1 MEVQGSLEVGY
12 RATVPDGRPQVNWYD
27 QYARDRADGV
37 GARAPYCASGGRR
50 DDVGTSEEQD
60 DQSHPGPSGDTG
72 SRARDH
78 MANERTFLAWL
89 RTGGTVMALGLAVA
103 QLNRLPDTSNAII
116 SGGILVIVGAAGVL
130 HGAAR
135 YSRVNDQLSEQRYV
149 TGARGREAMIAAG
162 VLIAAIVGAF
172 VLLML

>member
-1 MEVQGSLEVGY
+1 MTS
-12 RATVPDGRPQVNWYD
+12 
-27 QYARDRADGV
+27 
-37 GARAPYCASGGRR
+37 APSGRR
-50 DDVGTSEEQD
+50 RGRRPRAILPTSRGTEVDDVGSTEDED
-60 DQSHPGPSGDTG
+60 DEARPGPGGDSG

-103 QLNRLPDTSNAII
+103 QLNRVPDTSNALV
-116 SGGILVIVGAAGVL
+116 SGGILVVVGAAGVL

-135 YSRVNDQLSEQRYV
+135 YSRVNDQLSDQRYI

-162 VLIAAIVGAF
+162 VLIAAIVGSF